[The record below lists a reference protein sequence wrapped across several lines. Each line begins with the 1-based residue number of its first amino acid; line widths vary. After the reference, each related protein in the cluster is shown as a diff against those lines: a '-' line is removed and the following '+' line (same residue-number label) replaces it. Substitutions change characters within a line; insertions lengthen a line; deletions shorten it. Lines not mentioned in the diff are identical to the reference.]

1 MQWFL
6 SYDTKSTS
14 GKRKIKLNWTLI
26 EFKKICTAE
35 EHHQKESEKN
45 AQNWRKYLQI
55 IYIPYPEYIKKLSQI
70 INKGQL
76 N

>member
-1 MQWFL
+1 M
-6 SYDTKSTS
+6 
-14 GKRKIKLNWTLI
+14 
-26 EFKKICTAE
+26 EFKNICTAE
-35 EHHQKESEKN
+35 EHHPKKSEKN

-70 INKGQL
+70 INKGQP